1 RGPHPPPPPSA
12 PHPPFVRPIGFAA
25 ARPPRFHQNFVSNNP
40 RFQPR
45 QQHPRL
51 HHRPPWPVGR
61 QSDADEDAAKAIGVY
76 QNGRTAPP
84 PQPPFSAS
92 LTQPGVGRADG
103 IGAFQFRMPPPPD
116 QTPAPR
122 QRRSSSDLAD
132 FVPPSKVARQRNDD
146 DVEDGSTPG
155 VSFDDLVGQDE
166 LHDKEEPGGQ
176 GEDEEPHP
184 DAWAGQAETLLSS
197 RYCRALQ
204 LASVEPGAARI
215 RGAAA
220 VTTEPDAGLLGQLA
234 GFITQ
239 QEPPV
244 VHFYSCD
251 YCSFCTEYDGQA
263 AVKLT
268 HEHLSAAGHDSAS
281 RYGRTRTAGW
291 RWRTPASW
299 WRRAAAGGPPSPT
312 AWPSSARP
320 ACCSLTASS
329 PAACTTCCTMAASWP
344 ATLCCRC
351 WPAGRCHSPPPT
363 CANPAAASSV
373 WPTSC
378 TAIGPAAPPAAPSPA
393 QLPIS
398 GLCWCGWPVRTAGCS
413 LHLCCRP
420 PSLPMSPLLG
430 KAPCS
435 QLAST
440 SLLCTPSE
448 APAATRRCCT
458 CGRPS
463 SASVPVRR
471 LELASSLCRR

>member
-1 RGPHPPPPPSA
+1 PPPPSA
-12 PHPPFVRPIGFAA
+12 LHPPFVRPIGFAA

-61 QSDADEDAAKAIGVY
+61 LPDADEDAAKAIGVY
-76 QNGRTAPP
+76 QNGRTAPT

-116 QTPAPR
+116 QTPALR

-132 FVPPSKVARQRNDD
+132 SVPPSKVARQRNDD

-166 LHDKEEPGGQ
+166 LHDEEEPGGQ
-176 GEDEEPHP
+176 GKDEEPHP

-197 RYCRALQ
+197 RYCRVLQ

-220 VTTEPDAGLLGQLA
+220 VTAEPDAGLLGQLA

-281 RYGRTRTAGW
+281 RYGRTEDGRVAVANPGQLVAPS
-291 RWRTPASW
+291 RS
-299 WRRAAAGGPPSPT
+299 RRAAESNRLAIVCPSCLLQFDSKFACGLHHLLHHGGQL
-312 AWPSSARP
+312 
-320 ACCSLTASS
+320 ACYTVLPVLASRQVS
-329 PAACTTCCTMAASWP
+329 FT
-344 ATLCCRC
+344 
-351 WPAGRCHSPPPT
+351 PPT

-413 LHLCCRP
+413 LRLCCRL
-420 PSLPMSPLLG
+420 PSLPISPLLG
-430 KAPCS
+430 KPQAPCS